1 LFEAKKARD
10 SFKNK
15 LNILRA
21 VEEDKSR
28 QLEELKKVLEQ
39 NKETIERKSNE
50 ATNSKEE
57 IRKLTEQLANL
68 QTSKTATEN
77 NRITPERQRK
87 LLQEQ
92 ECLQNELRSERKK
105 RQESV
110 AKLEEIQTQE
120 LSETLQTRLQ
130 AREEDLKNLKVE
142 INGKLTTDSQKDA
155 LETLLEM
162 NEQRSSLVTLEGVI
176 QTLLLPVERQLKR
189 AKDKLVEKVGKEE
202 IEDFCRI
209 QAEIIKLKIQLE
221 DFQKKEKQ
229 FEAYTSIL
237 PKQ

>member
-92 ECLQNELRSERKK
+92 ERLQNELRNERKR
-105 RQESV
+105 RQASV

-162 NEQRSSLVTLEGVI
+162 NEQRSSLVTLEGVN

-229 FEAYTSIL
+229 FETYTSV
-237 PKQ
+237 PPRQ